1 MKKELEI
8 LVDFYKKQHRMMTK
22 KEYNEIAVKMNL
34 LNSELLKNELK
45 KNWHELREDVRTLSK

>member
-8 LVDFYKKQHRMMTK
+8 LVDFYKNQHRMMTK